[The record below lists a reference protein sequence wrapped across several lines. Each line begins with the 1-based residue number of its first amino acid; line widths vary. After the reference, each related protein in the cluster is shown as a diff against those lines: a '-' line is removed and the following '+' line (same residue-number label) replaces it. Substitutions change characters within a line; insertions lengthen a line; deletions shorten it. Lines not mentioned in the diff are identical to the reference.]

1 MRLIGTKPLNQNKMT
16 PKEKALDL
24 FNKYYQYDITII
36 GTESEFEERG
46 ISLYDAKKLALIAV
60 DEIMNQC
67 FDYRDIDLQAS
78 YDYWLEVKSEL
89 EKL

>member
-1 MRLIGTKPLNQNKMT
+1 MT

-46 ISLYDAKKLALIAV
+46 IRFI
-60 DEIMNQC
+60 
-67 FDYRDIDLQAS
+67 
-78 YDYWLEVKSEL
+78 
-89 EKL
+89 

>member
-1 MRLIGTKPLNQNKMT
+1 MT

-46 ISLYDAKKLALIAV
+46 ISLYDAKKLALIAI
-60 DEIMNQC
+60 DEILDNNEQC
-67 FDYRDIDLQAS
+67 LSRYRTN
-78 YDYWLEVKSEL
+78 YDRICIKEFWLAVKEEIENL
-89 EKL
+89 

>member
-1 MRLIGTKPLNQNKMT
+1 MT

-60 DEIMNQC
+60 DEIINAVNEWC
-67 FDYRDIDLQAS
+67 EDY
-78 YDYWLEVKSEL
+78 YWLEVRE
-89 EKL
+89 EINKL

>member
-1 MRLIGTKPLNQNKMT
+1 MI
-16 PKEKALDL
+16 PKEKAFEL

-46 ISLYDAKKLALIAV
+46 IGLSDAKKLASIAV
-60 DEIMNQC
+60 DEIIKYLT
-67 FDYRDIDLQAS
+67 FVEITGTIRT
-78 YDYWLEVKSEL
+78 YWLDVREEI

>member
-1 MRLIGTKPLNQNKMT
+1 MT

-46 ISLYDAKKLALIAV
+46 IGLQDAKKLALICV
-60 DEIMNQC
+60 DELIEHTDWTEVN
-67 FDYRDIDLQAS
+67 
-78 YDYWLEVKSEL
+78 YWLEVKQEI
-89 EKL
+89 EKIKP